1 MKRQSNLKF
10 STTNPIQSK
19 FSIHFQCFLSNQRS
33 IRVTKQ
39 NPLNKEKAFSK
50 RISFLLIIAKNKRD
64 PVAIH
69 VKKHR
74 STWGWEEKRNNT
86 ERALVMFE
94 EPVPFLCR
102 LFKASVFLFFLFCFW
117 VSSELQLSSTPSLC
131 LQRDARVKKNPLE
144 PSSSMHHILSKHH
157 HVCTILNL

>member
-117 VSSELQLSSTPSLC
+117 VSSELQCHPLPLS
-131 LQRDARVKKNPLE
+131 VFNEMLE
-144 PSSSMHHILSKHH
+144 
-157 HVCTILNL
+157 